1 MSIYVCICCVRETSL
16 LLLCTY
22 IIFFPLDLVRPRD
35 TYQFCVEHGEL
46 KVYKTLDTPFFST
59 GKLILGP
66 HQEKGKQHVG
76 LDTLVSVFFH
86 IFMFCSWHNSD
97 LLDLMKH

>member
-1 MSIYVCICCVRETSL
+1 MLLFYFYICI
-16 LLLCTY
+16 
-22 IIFFPLDLVRPRD
+22 FPLDLVRPRD
-35 TYQFCVEHGEL
+35 TYQFIVEHGEL

-76 LDTLVSVFFH
+76 SDILVSIFFH
-86 IFMFCSWHNSD
+86 IFMFAIDTTLIYWVR
-97 LLDLMKH
+97 